1 MKTLAQKIE
10 DIDPARRK
18 RVEARAAALVAEE
31 MTLQEIRQAASR
43 GTTARKKHKRVKE
56 RTRALQAVRVTKV

>member
-10 DIDPARRK
+10 DLDTTRRK

-31 MTLQEIRQAASR
+31 MILQEIRQFVS
-43 GTTARKKHKRVKE
+43 ARKRFE
-56 RTRALQAVRVTKV
+56 Q